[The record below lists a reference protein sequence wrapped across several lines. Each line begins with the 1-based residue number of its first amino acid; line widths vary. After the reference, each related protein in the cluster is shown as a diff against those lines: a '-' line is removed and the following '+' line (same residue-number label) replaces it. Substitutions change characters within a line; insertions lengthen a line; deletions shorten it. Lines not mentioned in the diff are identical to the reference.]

1 MSPREPI
8 PKPARF
14 IWPPQPLD
22 ASPAPRTPQHR
33 PSAKS
38 TRRPPTLGVIDPRSL
53 WEHVEETWLGVLS
66 PAWPRR
72 CRETT
77 WQPEPIGLWCQ
88 RCGRSVGDFEADAG
102 GCASCRETKV
112 PWDAVIRLGPY
123 EGLLRDA
130 ILEIKHAGFRRLAT
144 DVGRELGDQVA
155 LALGPQDPDAVLLVP
170 IPMALRRRAQRP
182 LDHTHALARGMQ
194 AALAEQWGRPSPI
207 TQPLFRQFTPT
218 QQAKSFDLRRKN
230 IRGTMR
236 PKPWQSRSELAGKTL
251 ILIDDV
257 LTSGATLEEACRALR
272 VGLNRST
279 KGTVREESPQ
289 FSVLAAVVAVA
300 GERG

>member
-1 MSPREPI
+1 MPGREPI

-22 ASPAPRTPQHR
+22 TEPAPRAPKHR
-33 PSAKS
+33 PDPKP

-53 WEHVEETWLGVLS
+53 WEHIEEAWLGVLS
-66 PAWPRR
+66 PAWARR
-72 CRETT
+72 CRETS
-77 WQPEPIGLWCQ
+77 WQPEPVGLWCQ
-88 RCGRSVGDFEADAG
+88 RCGRSVGDFEADQAG
-102 GCASCRETKV
+102 CTSCRDSAV

-130 ILEIKHAGFRRLAT
+130 ILEIKHSGFRRLAT
-144 DVGRELGDQVA
+144 DVGRELGEQIDRA
-155 LALGPQDPDAVLLVP
+155 IGPQDPDAVLLVP

-182 LDHTHALARGMQ
+182 LDHTHALARGVQ
-194 AALAEQWGRPSPI
+194 AALAECWGRPSSI
-207 TQPLFRQFTPT
+207 AQPLLRRFTPT
-218 QQAKSFDLRRKN
+218 QQSKSFDVRRKN
-230 IRGTMR
+230 LRGTMR
-236 PKPWQSRSELAGKTL
+236 RKPWQSDWSLAGKSV

-272 VGLNRST
+272 EGLKPAKNEKRS
-279 KGTVREESPQ
+279 GQSPQ
-289 FSVLAAVVAVA
+289 FSVLAAIAAVA